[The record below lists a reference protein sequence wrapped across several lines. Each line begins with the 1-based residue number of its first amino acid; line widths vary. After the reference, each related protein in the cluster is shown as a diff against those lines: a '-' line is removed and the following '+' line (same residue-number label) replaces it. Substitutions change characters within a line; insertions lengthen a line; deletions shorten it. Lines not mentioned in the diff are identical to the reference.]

1 VTRQAT
7 NRNLCSTR
15 AYSFALSRPAVNVIF
30 GRNGHRLFLLLALIG
45 LGVCGPVT
53 AESIADGAALVP
65 LTDDG
70 KSTAI
75 AWAPHGNKILYQ
87 VLHTDTQR
95 QLFVADSDGS
105 NAEAITPIGFPYY
118 AQWSWAGDNVAFL
131 YANSS
136 SSESQSQVYIYDLNS
151 KETITACEPYPRFNL
166 DEDEGPLW
174 SPDDRYIVFKTRRG
188 PSRRRFVTVYD
199 TQTRSRWDVVP
210 ERGQNRYARWSFTLP
225 PRLTFQSEA
234 SAEHYDIAVSDP
246 DGGNLVLLT
255 SIGAESVSNRQP
267 RWRPPGAYDEMIA
280 YTSNLE
286 MTRTERGM
294 KRNDVWVAYPD
305 GSASENLTQAT
316 SPSTEKQLNNDIIL
330 WSWDGRWIL
339 SRGDRFDSQA
349 KDIHT
354 AYLMDP
360 VNGGYKTIFTTFPR
374 KDGLHERVHVIKWSY
389 DSTKILMYTQRYD
402 VKNWDT
408 QREYQRTRHV
418 LSLLHVDTGRRDEI
432 LVYDEDLERRE
443 ILGSDDRAEI
453 ENITF
458 SPDGRS
464 ILLSVATIV
473 SQEDRIS
480 RPDVY
485 RLDLPDSLVSPEAS
499 KHIGPP
505 VGRPATSVSDQV
517 ANHAAKPPV
526 QEVETVST
534 ANEPT
539 RVPADTVVT
548 ETIRP
553 LHMTADEALESLSP
567 DFNQYVTKNASRNL
581 LLFKGPPEIL
591 SEIRRDLTKIDTPA
605 PQILVDL
612 LAVELSDEAN
622 RSLGLDWTYAKGRF
636 AFFQPVGNAARDLTP
651 DSAVDG
657 LATYPGLGQAFYQ
670 GVGRLPEEF
679 FVRLNTL
686 VQDGKGTILA
696 NPRTVAMSGRESRIQ
711 VRKTLNYFFNEGF
724 DVAGRPVVKKSDISA
739 DTEGRITPTLLA
751 NGRIHMLVDVK
762 VGSFTFTSDSGLPEQ
777 TQRDSTSEVVVS
789 EEETLVI
796 GGLRQQEMVETV
808 SKVPLLGDL
817 PILGWLFK
825 QEQKDVKQS
834 VLTLFIT
841 PHVLREGKP
850 APPWPEV
857 DLENGHRIPSADPN
871 QAKR

>member
-1 VTRQAT
+1 M
-7 NRNLCSTR
+7 NR
-15 AYSFALSRPAVNVIF
+15 IF
-30 GRNGHRLFLLLALIG
+30 KRNEHCLLLLLAVIG
-45 LGVCGPVT
+45 LFVCSPVQ
-53 AESIADGAALVP
+53 AAFIADGAVLVP

-75 AWAPHGNKILYQ
+75 AWAPHGDKILYQ
-87 VLHTDTQR
+87 VLHTGTQR

-118 AQWSWAGDNVAFL
+118 AEWSWAGDKVAFL

-136 SSESQSQVYIYDLNS
+136 SSESQSGAYVYDLNTQ
-151 KETITACEPYPRFNL
+151 KTVMACQPYPRFNL

-199 TQTRSRWDVVP
+199 TQIKDRWDVVP

-255 SIGAESVSNRQP
+255 SIGAESISNRQP
-267 RWRPPGAYDEMIA
+267 RWRPPGAYEEMIA
-280 YTSNLE
+280 YTSNRD
-286 MTRTERGM
+286 MTRTERGK
-294 KRNDVWVAYPD
+294 KRNDVWIAHPD
-305 GSASENLTQAT
+305 GTDARNLTQAT
-316 SPSTEKQLNNDIIL
+316 SPSTEEQLNNDIIL

-360 VNGGYKTIFTTFPR
+360 LNGGYRTIFTTFPK

-418 LSLLHVDTGRRDEI
+418 LSLLHIDTGRREEI
-432 LVYDEDLERRE
+432 LVYDEDLERKE
-443 ILGSDDRAEI
+443 ILGSDDRAQI
-453 ENITF
+453 EDVTF

-473 SQEDRIS
+473 SQDDGIS

-485 RLDLPDSLVSPEAS
+485 RLDLPDSLVGPEAS

-505 VGRPATSVSDQV
+505 VGRSAVFVSDQ
-517 ANHAAKPPV
+517 AASLAT
-526 QEVETVST
+526 ETPGQAAQAVPA
-534 ANEPT
+534 ANESIPVMGDNT
-539 RVPADTVVT
+539 IT
-548 ETIRP
+548 EIIRP
-553 LHMTADEALESLSP
+553 LHMTAAEAQASLSP
-567 DFNQYVTKNASRNL
+567 QFSQYMTENVSRNL

-591 SEIRRDLTKIDTPA
+591 NEIRQDLAKIDTPP

-612 LAVELSDEAN
+612 LAVELADEAN
-622 RSLGLDWTYAKGRF
+622 RSLGLDWTYAEGRIG
-636 AFFQPVGNAARDLTP
+636 FFQPVGNAVRDLTP
-651 DSAVDG
+651 DSALDG
-657 LATYPGLGQAFYQ
+657 IATYPGLGQVFYQ
-670 GVGRLPEEF
+670 GVGKLPEEF
-679 FVRLNTL
+679 FVRLNAL
-686 VQDGKGTILA
+686 VQDKKGTILA
-696 NPRTVAMSGRESRIQ
+696 NPRTVAMSGRESKIQ

-739 DTEGRITPTLLA
+739 DTEGRITPTLLED
-751 NGRIHMLVDVK
+751 GKIHMLVDVK
-762 VGSFTFTSDSGLPEQ
+762 VGSFTFTPDSGLPEQ

-789 EEETLVI
+789 EGDTLVI
-796 GGLRQQEMVETV
+796 GGLRQQEMVQTV
-808 SKVPLLGDL
+808 SKVPVLGDL

-825 QEQKDVKQS
+825 QEQKEVKQS

-841 PHVLREGKP
+841 PHLLREGQD
-850 APPWPEV
+850 APSWPEV
-857 DLENGHRIPSADPN
+857 DLENGNRIPSSDPN
-871 QAKR
+871 QAEP